1 MEGEEDG
8 VTGLRRYGGTGIKT
22 DGQARGW
29 KRESFTHMPLKKSYQ
44 LRTRHKKVSHHL
56 HAMHPKFID
65 THAILDGFCYMPL
78 KKLPVTYTP

>member
-29 KRESFTHMPLKKSYQ
+29 KRESFTHMPLKKVTSY
-44 LRTRHKKVSHHL
+44 V
-56 HAMHPKFID
+56 
-65 THAILDGFCYMPL
+65 HAIKKFLITYMPCTQNSL
-78 KKLPVTYTP
+78 THMPFWMDSVRT